1 MSADT
6 AAGGIALAS
15 ALGGFSEPS
24 LIGTIKATTG
34 GFEDALFLLGG
45 FTAAAAV
52 LGLLATRHE
61 SRRVQSDA
69 KAKEVRTPIP
79 RQSARPKKFSVML
92 PACRQHLIWS
102 LDLEPCRLRA

>member
-24 LIGTIKATTG
+24 LIGTIEATTG

-69 KAKEVRTPIP
+69 KAK
-79 RQSARPKKFSVML
+79 
-92 PACRQHLIWS
+92 
-102 LDLEPCRLRA
+102 LEPRYQGKARRQKSFL